1 LGVSPEPSQS
11 IWTKLDLGSAE
22 LQTLTVDGRKYEFH
36 RMHVANPDD
45 SRSVFDQKT
54 CIRVRSVLVVKA
66 DWVRRHVVGRGERKG
81 HGVPDTRKTG
91 NRTLQLLLSGACGQ
105 QKDHQCQ
112 GATKHFCFSR
122 CRHVRF
128 LVRDVVAS
136 RDAVQMCVAATQDAA
151 VVSGAFLS
159 AFRRTA
165 FLIMQRLLLSYPRR
179 LAEENKNICLNWRR
193 ARPSRSVWQHSHSQ
207 FCGQIQYLLQMI
219 AWHQNC
225 AAVRT

>member
-1 LGVSPEPSQS
+1 MVSGRMTPLTRCPLMINRRKSESYIATTCSPSS
-11 IWTKLDLGSAE
+11 EAASSHGIGEVNTVWDEDRDFIE
-22 LQTLTVDGRKYEFH
+22 LPGRFLT
-36 RMHVANPDD
+36 
-45 SRSVFDQKT
+45 
-54 CIRVRSVLVVKA
+54 
-66 DWVRRHVVGRGERKG
+66 RG
-81 HGVPDTRKTG
+81 PYTP
-91 NRTLQLLLSGACGQ
+91 GACGQ

-128 LVRDVVAS
+128 LVR
-136 RDAVQMCVAATQDAA
+136 A
-151 VVSGAFLS
+151 VVSGTFLS

-207 FCGQIQYLLQMI
+207 FCGQSQYLLQMI

-225 AAVRT
+225 TAVRT

>member
-1 LGVSPEPSQS
+1 MVSGRMTPLTRCPLMINRRKSESYIATTCSPSS
-11 IWTKLDLGSAE
+11 EAASSHGIGEVNTVWDEDRDFIE
-22 LQTLTVDGRKYEFH
+22 LRGRFL
-36 RMHVANPDD
+36 A
-45 SRSVFDQKT
+45 
-54 CIRVRSVLVVKA
+54 
-66 DWVRRHVVGRGERKG
+66 RG
-81 HGVPDTRKTG
+81 PYTP
-91 NRTLQLLLSGACGQ
+91 GACGQ

-151 VVSGAFLS
+151 VVSGTFLS

-207 FCGQIQYLLQMI
+207 FCGQSQYL
-219 AWHQNC
+219 C
-225 AAVRT
+225 K